1 MPEDELLTIPTE
13 TKRDEPIG
21 ELLRPQ
27 TLGEYVGQ
35 AQIKS
40 NLRVFIE
47 ASKRRAQPLE
57 HVLVYGPPGL
67 GKTTLASIIA
77 RELGVNMR
85 ITSGPAIERP
95 GDIASILT
103 NLQPND
109 VLFIDEIHRLSRPA
123 EELLY
128 PALEAF
134 ALDLVVGKGPS
145 AKTLRLDVP
154 PFTLIGATTR
164 AGALSSPQRDRF
176 GIVYHLEFYSDDEMT
191 TIVERSAKIL
201 KVEIEPEAARTIA
214 IRSRATPRIANRLI
228 RRIRDFAE
236 VLDKGVITA
245 DVARNAL
252 NALEI
257 DERGLDELDR
267 RLLITIIEKFAG
279 GPVGLETLAAAANEE
294 ADTVADVHEPFL
306 LQQGFLHR
314 TKQGRVATP
323 LAFQHVGI
331 APLIH

>member
-1 MPEDELLTIPTE
+1 MSEDELLTIPTE

-27 TLGEYVGQ
+27 TLDEYVGQ
-35 AQIKS
+35 AQIKL

-164 AGALSSPQRDRF
+164 AGALSSPLRDRF

>member
-1 MPEDELLTIPTE
+1 
-13 TKRDEPIG
+13 
-21 ELLRPQ
+21 
-27 TLGEYVGQ
+27 
-35 AQIKS
+35 
-40 NLRVFIE
+40 
-47 ASKRRAQPLE
+47 
-57 HVLVYGPPGL
+57 
-67 GKTTLASIIA
+67 
-77 RELGVNMR
+77 MR

-164 AGALSSPQRDRF
+164 AGALSSPLRDRF